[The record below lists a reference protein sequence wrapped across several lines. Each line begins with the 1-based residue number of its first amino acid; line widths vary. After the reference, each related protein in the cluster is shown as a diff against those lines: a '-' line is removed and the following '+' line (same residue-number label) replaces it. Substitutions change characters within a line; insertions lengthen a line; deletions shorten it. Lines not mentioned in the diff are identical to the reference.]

1 MAISKQTAH
10 DIALAYREI
19 EIADALLKEISET
32 MARRETPDIRDAFGR
47 RVDGLELGVPT
58 NSNSKRM
65 FNVPWNL
72 ARPIIESHISSQ
84 RQLIAALTEKVR
96 IELEQD

>member
-19 EIADALLKEISET
+19 EIAEALLKEISET
-32 MARRETPDIRDAFGR
+32 MERRETPDIRDAFGR

-72 ARPIIESHISSQ
+72 ARPIIESHISGQ